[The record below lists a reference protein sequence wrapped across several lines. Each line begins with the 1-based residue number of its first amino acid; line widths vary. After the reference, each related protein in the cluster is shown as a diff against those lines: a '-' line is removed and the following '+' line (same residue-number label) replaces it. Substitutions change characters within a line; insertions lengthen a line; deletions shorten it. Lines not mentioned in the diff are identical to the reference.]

1 MNEFFLHLIFP
12 CANSFVVLFKNMMMN
27 NIIIIII
34 KFKNMIRIYD
44 KNIIIKF
51 KNMMMGKQFK
61 IKGDDQ
67 LWTSNA
73 APVGA

>member
-1 MNEFFLHLIFP
+1 MHEFFFHLIFP
-12 CANSFVVLFKNMMMN
+12 CANSFVVLRPPPPPD
-27 NIIIIII
+27 
-34 KFKNMIRIYD
+34 KFSNGPSLISRI
-44 KNIIIKF
+44 F